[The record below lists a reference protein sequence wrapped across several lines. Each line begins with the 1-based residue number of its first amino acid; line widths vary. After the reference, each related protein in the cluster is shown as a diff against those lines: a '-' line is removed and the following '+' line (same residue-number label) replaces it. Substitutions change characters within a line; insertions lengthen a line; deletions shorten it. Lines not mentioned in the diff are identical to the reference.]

1 MKKIFAIITMTV
13 LIGMVGCKKDSEFLE
28 VQAFGILTADQVFSD
43 NNQVISLL
51 GDLYNRQVDFTAF
64 KNGWESFA
72 DFSEAV
78 PATTGGFL
86 VNRNGFG
93 FGEWGNWDYN
103 YVRNLN
109 LFIER
114 ASASEALAPPDR
126 TRFISEARFMRAN
139 HYFELVKRMGG
150 VPLITKSLL
159 YDFSGDAS
167 YLRQP
172 RAKESEIYDFV
183 ISEAEAIK
191 DSLPSDIREKSRATK
206 GTVLAMEAR
215 AALYAASIAKYGV
228 RTPSVSL
235 PGGEVGIPAAM
246 AAGYYAKAL
255 RAAQEIIT
263 GTAGRYDLYTK
274 FPSDRG
280 QNFANIFIDNTDKSG
295 NPETIFYEDYKIRSG
310 KTHGFT
316 TNNQPRFGAEEE
328 EGGRINPSLN
338 LVQEFELL
346 DNTFA
351 PFAIQDAAG
360 NPIYYNSPLELFANR
375 DARLW
380 GTAIL
385 PGAFGRNRNT
395 DIFAGYQLADGTII
409 TGGERGTLG
418 KLPGSNL
425 DVQVVGL
432 DGPLN
437 SRDFVAQSGFYL
449 RKFIDPAPGGG
460 SRGTGSEVPWVRYR
474 YAEVLLNAAEAAF
487 ELGQA
492 PVAAGYMNQV
502 RARAGL
508 IVPLTAAQITF
519 DRIVHE
525 RRVELAFEG
534 HYLYDRKRW
543 RIAHIVM
550 DGNQMSVNDLVTNL
564 GVAERRNTQPF
575 ALWPYKIHDP
585 GGVNHNKWIFKIVK
599 PSIVT
604 GANRFQLGNYYSSID
619 DNIRANNPTIVRQPN
634 Q

>member
-1 MKKIFAIITMTV
+1 MKKIFAIFILMIA
-13 LIGMVGCKKDSEFLE
+13 IGGCKKDSEFLE
-28 VQAFGILTADQVFSD
+28 VPAFGILTADQVFSD

-64 KNGWESFA
+64 KNGWESFV

-78 PATTGGFL
+78 PSTTGSFL

-103 YVRNLN
+103 YIRDLN

-114 ASASEALAPPDR
+114 ASASELLAPADR

-191 DSLPSDIREKSRATK
+191 DSLPSLFSEKSRATK
-206 GTVLAMEAR
+206 GAVLAMQTR
-215 AALYAASIAKYGV
+215 AALYAGSIAKYGV
-228 RTPSVSL
+228 NTPQVSL

-246 AAGYYAKAL
+246 APGYYARAL
-255 RAAQEIIT
+255 KAAQEIIS
-263 GTAGRYDLYTK
+263 GTAGPYALYKVQPDL
-274 FPSDRG
+274 G
-280 QNFANIFIDNTDKSG
+280 QNFANLFIDNTNKTG
-295 NPETIFYEDYKIRSG
+295 NPETIFLEDYKIRSG

-351 PFAIQDAAG
+351 PFAIQDAGG

-380 GTAIL
+380 GTVIL
-385 PGAFGRNRNT
+385 PSAFGRNRNT
-395 DIFAGYQLADGTII
+395 DIFAGYQLANGTIV
-409 TGGERGTLG
+409 TGSERGALG
-418 KLPGSNL
+418 KLPGSNDDIQL
-425 DVQVVGL
+425 VGL

-437 SRDFVAQSGFYL
+437 SREFIAQSGFYL

-460 SRGTGSEVPWVRYR
+460 SRGTGSEVPWIRYR

-487 ELGQA
+487 ELGQ
-492 PVAAGYMNQV
+492 PGVAAGYMNQV

-508 IVPLTAAQITF
+508 TVPLTAAQINF
-519 DRIVHE
+519 DRVVHE

-534 HYLYDRKRW
+534 HYFYDRKRW

-550 DGNQMSVNDLVTNL
+550 DGNQMSANELTMNI
-564 GVAERRNTQPF
+564 GVATRRNTQPF

-604 GANRFQLGNYYSSID
+604 GSNRFQLGNYYSLID

>member
-1 MKKIFAIITMTV
+1 MKKIFAVFI
-13 LIGMVGCKKDSEFLE
+13 LILTGLVGCKKDSEFLDVE
-28 VQAFGILTADQVFSD
+28 AFGILSPDQVFSD
-43 NNQVISLL
+43 NNQVISYL

-78 PATTGGFL
+78 PSTTGHDI
-86 VNRNGFG
+86 VRRNGWG
-93 FGEWGNWDYN
+93 FGEWRNWDYT
-103 YVRNLN
+103 YVRDLN

-114 ASASEALAPPDR
+114 ATEAKALAEGDR
-126 TRFISEARFMRAN
+126 SRFISEARFLRAN
-139 HYFELVKRMGG
+139 HYFEMVKRMGG

-159 YDFSGDAS
+159 YDLGGDPS
-167 YLRQP
+167 SLQQP
-172 RAKESEIYDFV
+172 RAKESEIYDFI

-191 DSLPSDIREKSRATK
+191 GSLPTLVTEKSRATK
-206 GTVLAMEAR
+206 GAALAMEAR
-215 AALYAASIAKYGV
+215 AALYAASIAKYGAT
-228 RTPSVSL
+228 TPQISL
-235 PGGEVGIPAAM
+235 PGGEVGIPASM
-246 AAGYYAKAL
+246 AAGYYTKAL
-255 RAAQEIIT
+255 KAAQEIIT
-263 GTAGRYDLYTK
+263 GTAGSYALYTK

-280 QNFANIFIDNTDKSG
+280 QNFANLFIDNTDKAG
-295 NPETIFYEDYKIRSG
+295 NPETIFFEDYKIRSG

-338 LVQEFELL
+338 LVQEFERL
-346 DNTFA
+346 DNTLA
-351 PFAIQDAAG
+351 PLNIQDAAG
-360 NPIYYNSPLELFANR
+360 NPVYYNNPLDLFANR

-380 GTAIL
+380 GTVIL

-395 DIFAGYQLADGTII
+395 DIFAGYQLANGTVI

-418 KLPGSNL
+418 DLPGVSGK
-425 DVQVVGL
+425 VQVVGL

-437 SRDFVAQSGFYL
+437 SRDYVAQSGFYL

-487 ELGQA
+487 ELGQ
-492 PVAAGYMNQV
+492 PDVAAGYMNQV

-508 IVPLTAAQITF
+508 TVPLTAGQVNF

-550 DGNQMSVNDLVTNL
+550 DGNQMSESELITNI
-564 GVAERRNTQPF
+564 GVANKRNTQPF

-604 GANRFQLGNYYSSID
+604 SANRFQLGNYYSQID
-619 DNIRANNPTIVRQPN
+619 QNIIANNPKIVRQPN